1 MSKELLRLTIDDKEV
16 SVPPGTTIY
25 DAAKGNGVDIPIVCH
40 MPGLDPVAV
49 CRMCV
54 VDVGARTFPAACIRE
69 CEKGMVVKTNTPE
82 IANARKVLTEL
93 LMTDYPE
100 GEETDSHVAGFE
112 FENLSKREGVEPGHT
127 HFPKREG
134 KRVKDN
140 SSSVIKVDHNACILC
155 DRCVRA
161 CTDVKENLVIGR
173 HGKGFHTEIG
183 FDNDKPMGQSSC
195 VSCGECLVSCPTSA
209 LTIND
214 GGFNVGDA
222 FKESGEPVHAD
233 ELMELSIFQGI
244 SPAFLQRNL
253 EACVRRTFKKGEIIC
268 REGEFGNTAFY
279 LIEGSVDVYISAPV
293 ERQSKH
299 IQKSGIF
306 GLVSKMTSGLSKRET
321 SQEDP
326 ESMGFI
332 PIDAPVDLSKLNP
345 VAQLV
350 TGDLFGE
357 QSAMNFYPRSATVR
371 AAEPCVLLEMLRPV
385 LQILQK
391 NPAFKQ
397 EMEEKY
403 KERALANQLRGM
415 PIFKSL
421 TPEFIDELREKVE
434 LIRYEP
440 GDTIFSEGDPA
451 DALYI
456 VRLGFVQVM
465 KRFPGGDL
473 TLAYLHKGTYFGEM
487 GLLGEMLRTAT
498 CNALD
503 HVEVVRISA
512 VDFRIMLE
520 SFPEIEAKFR
530 TQMQDREEQNRA
542 IAEAG
547 MVSDQNMTDFLDQGL
562 MKAQSLLL
570 LDLDKCTRCD
580 ECVRACADAHDG
592 VTRLVREGLRF
603 DNYLVAT
610 ACRSCTDP
618 LCMVGCPVGSIRRRN
633 SLEIIIEDW
642 CVGCGL
648 CAEQCPYGNIN
659 LHPYETKEDDP
670 DHPGRKRPVVKNKA
684 TSCDLCSDI
693 GSPSCVYA
701 CPHDAAHRVNG
712 QEFFATH
719 YLGIKSSGGK
729 EN

>member
-1 MSKELLRLTIDDKEV
+1 MSDEMVTLTIDEKEV

-25 DAAKGNGVDIPIVCH
+25 DAARENDIDIPVVCH
-40 MPGLDPVAV
+40 MPDLEPVAA

-54 VDVGARTFPAACIRE
+54 VDAGARTFPAACIRE
-69 CEKGMVVKTNTPE
+69 CEKGMEVKTNTPE
-82 IANARKVLTEL
+82 VAKARKVLTEL

-100 GEETDSHVAGFE
+100 VEESDQHLADFE
-112 FENLSKREGVEPGHT
+112 IENLSKREGVAPGHT
-127 HFPKREG
+127 RFP
-134 KRVKDN
+134 VKEEERSTDN

-161 CTDVKENLVIGR
+161 CTDVKGNLVIGR
-173 HGKGFHTEIG
+173 NGKGFLAQIG
-183 FDNDKPMGQSSC
+183 FDNDLPMGQSSC

-214 GGFNVGDA
+214 GGFTVGDA
-222 FKESGEPVHAD
+222 FKESGDPVVAD
-233 ELMELSIFQGI
+233 ELLDISIFQGI

-279 LIEGSVDVYISAPV
+279 VIDGTVEVYISTPV
-293 ERQSKH
+293 ERQTKKT
-299 IQKSGIF
+299 QLSGLF
-306 GLVSKMTSGLSKRET
+306 GLVNRMASGLSKREKH
-321 SQEDP
+321 QEDP

-332 PIDAPVDLSKLNP
+332 PIDAPIDLDKQNP
-345 VAQLV
+345 VAQM
-350 TGDLFGE
+350 TKGDLFGE

-371 AAEPCVLLEMLRPV
+371 ASEDCVLLEMLRPV

-391 NPAFKQ
+391 NPAFKE

-403 KERALANQLRGM
+403 RERALSNQLRGM

-440 GDTIFSEGDPA
+440 GETVFSEGDPA

-465 KRFPGGDL
+465 KSFPGGDL

-487 GLLGEMLRTAT
+487 GLLGEMVRTAT
-498 CNALD
+498 CRALD
-503 HVEVVRISA
+503 HVELVKVSA

-520 SFPEIEAKFR
+520 RFPEVEASFR
-530 TQMQDREEQNRA
+530 REVEDREEQNRA

-547 MVSDQNMTDFLDQGL
+547 MVGDQNMTDFLDQGL

-570 LDLDKCTRCD
+570 LDLDKCVRCD
-580 ECVRACADAHDG
+580 ECVRACADAHQG
-592 VTRLVREGLRF
+592 VTRLVRDGLRF
-603 DNYLVAT
+603 DRYLVAT

-648 CAEQCPYGNIN
+648 CADQCPYGNIN
-659 LHPYETKEDDP
+659 LHPFEAREEDP
-670 DHPGRKRPVVKNKA
+670 EHPGRKRVVVRNKA
-684 TSCDLCSDI
+684 TGCDLCSDI

-701 CPHDAAHRVNG
+701 CPHDAARRVNG
-712 QEFFATH
+712 QQFFEKH
-719 YLGIKSSGGK
+719 YLGVKSSEGR